1 MRWKRGWM
9 TGSRPMG
16 ETMNASGKTE
26 ELYDV
31 EAIRRDFPILS
42 REVYGKPLVYLDTG
56 ASAQKPQAVLDAVA
70 HAYSQEY
77 ANVHRGLHFL
87 SNAATDAYE
96 KSRETVRRF
105 INASSAEE
113 IVFTSNATAG
123 INAVSYGWG
132 MPNIGEGDEIVLSI
146 MEHHSNIVPWHFIR
160 ERQGAKLVWVPVDDL
175 GVFHIEQ
182 FEKRLTDRTKLVAVT
197 QMSNALGTVTPIKEI
212 CRIAHARGI
221 PVLVDGSQSAV
232 HMPIDVQDLG
242 CDFFVFTGHK
252 VYGPSGIG
260 VLYGRKEMLEKM
272 RPFHGGGEMILEV
285 TEDNVTYNEPPHRF
299 EAGTPPIVQAIG
311 LGAALEY
318 METVGRGRIA
328 AHEAELKKYAHERLR
343 AINSLRIFGDA
354 PGKGAIVSFE
364 LQGIHAHDVS
374 MVIDRAG
381 VAVRAGTHCA
391 QPLLKRFGVTSTCR
405 ASFGMYNTK
414 AEIDILAEAL
424 EKARKF
430 FG

>member
-1 MRWKRGWM
+1 MDQKI
-9 TGSRPMG
+9 
-16 ETMNASGKTE
+16 ETTP
-26 ELYDV
+26 YDV

-42 REVYGKPLVYLDTG
+42 RQVYGKPLVYLDNG
-56 ASAQKPQAVLDAVA
+56 ASAQKPQVVLDTIQ

-96 KSRETVRRF
+96 NARKSVQRF
-105 INASSAEE
+105 LNAPSTDN
-113 IVFTSNATAG
+113 IVFTSNTTSA
-123 INAVSYGWG
+123 INTVAYGWG
-132 MPNIGEGDEIVLSI
+132 MPRIDEGDEIVLSI

-175 GVFHIEQ
+175 GAFHIEE
-182 FEKRLTDRTKLVAVT
+182 FEKRLTNRTKLVAIT
-197 QMSNALGTVTPIKEI
+197 HMSNALGTVTPIKEI
-212 CRIAHARGI
+212 VRIAHSHGI

-232 HMPIDVQDLG
+232 HMPIDVQDLD

-260 VLYGRKEMLEKM
+260 VLYGKKDRLEEM
-272 RPFHGGGEMILEV
+272 RPFMGGGEMIEEV
-285 TEDNVTYNEPPHRF
+285 TEDIVTYNEPPHRF

-311 LGAALEY
+311 LGAALDY
-318 METVGRGRIA
+318 MEKVGRERIA
-328 AHEAELKKYAHERLR
+328 AHEADLKTYAHERLR

-354 PGKGAIVSFE
+354 PGKGAIISFE

-374 MVIDRAG
+374 MVIDRQG

-405 ASFGMYNTK
+405 ASFGMYNTM
-414 AEIDILAEAL
+414 AEVDALAEAL